1 MTSAL
6 LALVL
11 IGAPSAEPFYADS
24 EINVDFP
31 KQIGEFAAEKRNE
44 YAGEGLGYD
53 ILYRSDS
60 GAMLNLY
67 VFDKGLKNIEDGKG
81 CKDLKVLFDLAVG
94 DVRQVEKLGYYKNV
108 KEVEVGEGF
117 SETVVSE
124 FLCTKLTYQASRDKA
139 KPGRE
144 VISYLFGTGYK
155 RKMVKVR
162 CTVSADRNIEKELN
176 GFLEDLLKLLEK
188 PGAPT

>member
-1 MTSAL
+1 MTTAL
-6 LALVL
+6 LTL
-11 IGAPSAEPFYADS
+11 ILLGAPSAEPFYADS
-24 EINVDFP
+24 EIEVAFP
-31 KQIGEFAAEKRNE
+31 KQIGDFVAEKRKE
-44 YAGEGLGYD
+44 YTGKGLGYD

-67 VFDKGLKNIEDGKG
+67 VFDAGLKNIEDGKG
-81 CKDLKVLFDLAVG
+81 SKDLKVLFDQAVG

-117 SETVVSE
+117 SETVMSE
-124 FLCTKLTYQASRDKA
+124 FLCAKLTYQVSRDKT

-144 VISYLFGTGYK
+144 VVSYLFGTGHK

-162 CTVSADRNIEKELN
+162 CTVSADRIIEKELN
-176 GFLEDLLKLLEK
+176 GFLEALLKLLEK
-188 PGAPT
+188 SGGLT